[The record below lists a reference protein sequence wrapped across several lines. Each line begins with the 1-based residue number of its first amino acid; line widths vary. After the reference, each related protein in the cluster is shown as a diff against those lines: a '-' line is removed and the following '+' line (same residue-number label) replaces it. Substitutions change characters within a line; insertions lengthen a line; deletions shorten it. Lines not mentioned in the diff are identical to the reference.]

1 MPHAYYAALQGAI
14 GRAETAQA
22 PPNAGV
28 FARPDEEITS
38 STVTT
43 TTVDPTPPPTGGGK
57 PTYGL
62 IK

>member
-1 MPHAYYAALQGAI
+1 MSSYYFAVISSI

-43 TTVDPTPPPTGGGK
+43 TTVDPTPPPTGSGK
-57 PTYGL
+57 IFHGI